1 MAPSPE
7 QMRATCDAYV
17 AAYRANDKD
26 ALLALYADDCEWT
39 DPVGTP
45 THFGRDGVSA
55 FWDGARAMADSIV
68 LEPKDVTICDNEACM
83 QFEIH
88 ATIGGNTMIMDAL
101 DIDYGIAHDDC
112 HLRPHLLR
120 RNRRPCWRAAPT
132 RRL

>member
-45 THFGRDGVSA
+45 THFGRDGVAA

-68 LEPKDVTICDNEACM
+68 LEPKDVTICGNEACM

-88 ATIGGNTMIMDAL
+88 ATIGGNTMIMDAV
-101 DIDYGIAHDDC
+101 DVFVFDDDAKIKTGKAYWDMTKA
-112 HLRPHLLR
+112 R
-120 RNRRPCWRAAPT
+120 
-132 RRL
+132 